1 MKTSVLPSFRGFLLL
16 LCVLLPRI
24 CPAPPIPVC
33 PDCGQTYDNGPDGS
47 LTGEFAANAD
57 FNGDGRVD
65 FLVLDKA
72 TGAWRLA
79 LANAGDAG
87 FTFSEVKSAGM
98 TGISGMAVGNFLDAN
113 TPAIGVASAIANRVH
128 LFGHGMPGGGP
139 DDPENLTLPSAGP
152 AVLGPLDVPGAVN
165 NALEEVNLVCD
176 LGVPANYPRR
186 IMRRGAF
193 GGWSASGSTTLTQQP
208 LRLGRILATADTRAL
223 GAILADGTGC
233 RFELW
238 TAGTDALTTSASVT
252 GLPANCRFTSG
263 PLETAETDVVF
274 YVRGS
279 STVRTSRISSL
290 IWGLYTMSAPA
301 AWSFSKPVQAVYT
314 LSRGAETELLVLFT
328 DQSAQI
334 HGFTAAGGFTPRQ
347 SLPVAGLSVTG
358 AVPLHDAG
366 FIALSPAAGD
376 SSGLSG
382 IARRFQHDGSS
393 YVQTW
398 QGTLP
403 AVKPTE
409 LAANVLFFDKHP
421 LAYPDAALYSATRLR
436 NWSRDASMDG
446 SGNFTA
452 TSEAYVN
459 PMTGLGNPLIS
470 TPTPPPPPEPDSPV
484 VLTNQTGDDL
494 SFFSYDATLGAI
506 DERVTAEPPGGDYD
520 TSVQVTLSARKGT
533 TTLYWRTSPSAAFQ
547 NGTQPPP
554 FVTDTTL
561 EFYGRA
567 ANGVLTPRQ
576 TASYTFRR
584 APQDQDSDGDGVPD
598 FVERELGLDPEGSL
612 TENGTPSDYDGD
624 GFGDLDELLAGGTAD
639 PANPAAKPAETAR
652 TDAGDT
658 LALTIIPR
666 GLRVD
671 DAGGIISENAAAV
684 GTAVQVHD
692 TTGVLLG
699 QGLVDTINSERRC
712 DLVCTGIHDRQ
723 RVLIIS
729 TQPIFTLPASGTDP
743 TPAGRETFGM
753 VRVPAV
759 VPTAFTFSYNATAD
773 AATEAQ
779 RWITARRAA
788 GQPARP
794 AQRVT
799 IDHRSTARLL
809 MLERFLHDLGAMH
822 GVFFNGTLTPFRDLD
837 MLTAD
842 QKGFSFAAMEALAA
856 APTFWSSTTDI
867 RAWRIADLA
876 AHIDSILVDT
886 AADPL
891 KAVLD
896 VAKDIY
902 RISATYN
909 NSTPGRYRPPF
920 DVLREFVSHGML
932 DAEYEAKTTVSQE
945 RRMSV
950 LGGMYAITFA
960 APTRPVFQGTGTPH
974 LPSVD
979 ETLHT
984 TFRSGTD
991 WNLVKPNGFQ
1001 WLFPGSF
1008 GLTAS
1013 TQVEITAFADMGS
1026 TAGRENLEVIAAR
1039 VTSFDLGAPVDLD
1052 GNLLADA
1059 WERYFLG
1066 STGFD
1071 PLSRAPG
1078 SGHSL
1083 LQEYLL
1089 GSDPDLT
1096 NDQPSY
1102 PPVDLIVSELEAIPG
1117 TGSEIDL
1124 RWKFPAGYGGYFR
1137 FGIQES
1143 ADLGTFSESGR
1154 EGSEATPGEFS
1165 LNIPRGTAT
1174 RKFFRVVTRL
1184 R

>member
-1 MKTSVLPSFRGFLLL
+1 MKTSVLPLPRGFLLL

-47 LTGEFAANAD
+47 LTGEFTANAD

-79 LANAGDAG
+79 LANAAGAG
-87 FTFSEVKSAGM
+87 FTFGEVQSAGM
-98 TGISGMAVGNFLDAN
+98 TGISGMAVGNFLDVN
-113 TPAIGVASAIANRVH
+113 HPALGVASPTANRMH
-128 LFGHGMPGGGP
+128 LLAMNEEAPQP
-139 DDPENLTLPSAGP
+139 VVVTLPAAGP
-152 AVLGPLDVPGAVN
+152 AVVGPLDVPGAVN
-165 NALEEVNLVCD
+165 NALEEVNLACD
-176 LGVPANYPRR
+176 LGISGNYPRHILR
-186 IMRRGAF
+186 QDAGGA
-193 GGWSASGSTTLTQQP
+193 WTPSGSTTMTRRP
-208 LRLGRILATADTRAL
+208 LRLSRILATADTRAL
-223 GAILADGTGC
+223 GAILADGTGS

-263 PLETAETDVVF
+263 PLETTATDVVF

-279 STVRTSRISSL
+279 STVRTSRISSF

-301 AWSFSKPVQAVYT
+301 SWSFSKPVQSIYT
-314 LSRGAETELLVLFT
+314 LTRGAQTELLVLFT

-334 HGFTAAGGFTPRQ
+334 QTFTAAGGFSPQQ
-347 SLPVAGLSVTG
+347 SLPVGGLGVSG

-366 FIALSPAAGD
+366 FIALSPASGD
-376 SSGLSG
+376 SSGLAG
-382 IARRFQHDGSS
+382 IARRFQHDGSG

-403 AVKPTE
+403 VVNATQ
-409 LAANVLFFDKHP
+409 LAGNVLFYDKHP
-421 LAYPDAALYSATRLR
+421 LADSSARLLSAER
-436 NWSRDASMDG
+436 ARHWSSNAVAQGDG
-446 SGNFTA
+446 SINVTA
-452 TSEAYVN
+452 EAYQSGN
-459 PMTGLGNPLIS
+459 GGLGDPRIMGRY
-470 TPTPPPPPEPDSPV
+470 PPPPPKIPI
-484 VLTNQTGDDL
+484 TNQITADL
-494 SFFSYDATLGAI
+494 SLFTLDATLGTTG
-506 DERVTAEPPGGDYD
+506 DEVSADPPGGDYD

-533 TTLYWRTSPSAAFQ
+533 TTLYWRTSPTSAFQ
-547 NGTQPPP
+547 SGAQPSP

-567 ANGVLTPRQ
+567 ADGTLTPRQ

-584 APQDQDSDGDGVPD
+584 TPQDQDSDGDGVPD
-598 FVERELGLDPEGSL
+598 FVERALGLDPDGSL

-624 GFGDLDELLAGGTAD
+624 GFSDLDEILAGDTAD

-652 TDAGDT
+652 TAAGDT

-666 GLRVD
+666 GNRVNA
-671 DAGGIISENAAAV
+671 AGAIISNEFAEEE
-684 GTAVQVHD
+684 TLVQVHD

-699 QGLVDTINSERRC
+699 TGTVEVISGERRC

-723 RVLIIS
+723 RILIVS
-729 TQPIFTLPASGTDP
+729 TQPIFTLPAAAGEP
-743 TPAGRETFGM
+743 TPAGRETFGV

-759 VPTAFTFSYNATAD
+759 VPTAFTFSYNATAN

-788 GQPARP
+788 APPQRP
-794 AQRVT
+794 AQRVI
-799 IDHRSTARLL
+799 IDHRTTARLV
-809 MLERFLHDLGAMH
+809 MLERFLHDLGGMH
-822 GVFFNGTLTPFRDLD
+822 GVSFNGTLTPFRDLD
-837 MLTAD
+837 MLPAD
-842 QKGFSFAAMEALAA
+842 QKGLSFAAMEALAA
-856 APTFWSSTTDI
+856 APTFWYSSSDI
-867 RAWRIADLA
+867 RAWRITDLV

-896 VAKDIY
+896 VAQDIY

-909 NSTPGRYRPPF
+909 NATPGHYRPPF

-932 DAEYEAKTTVSQE
+932 DATYATLCTVPEA
-945 RRMSV
+945 RRMTVVGGLYSV
-950 LGGMYAITFA
+950 SFA

-974 LPSVD
+974 LPAVD

-991 WNLVKPNGFQ
+991 WNLVKLNGSP

-1013 TQVEITAFADMGS
+1013 TQVEVTAFADMGS

-1078 SGHSL
+1078 SAHSL

-1096 NDQPSY
+1096 NDQPAY
-1102 PPVDLIVSELEAIPG
+1102 PPVDLLISGLEVTPDAGPG
-1117 TGSEIDL
+1117 IDL
-1124 RWKFPAGYGGYFR
+1124 RWRFPAGYGGYFR

-1143 ADLGTFSESGR
+1143 ADLSSFGESGR
-1154 EGSEATPGEFS
+1154 EGTEATPGEFS